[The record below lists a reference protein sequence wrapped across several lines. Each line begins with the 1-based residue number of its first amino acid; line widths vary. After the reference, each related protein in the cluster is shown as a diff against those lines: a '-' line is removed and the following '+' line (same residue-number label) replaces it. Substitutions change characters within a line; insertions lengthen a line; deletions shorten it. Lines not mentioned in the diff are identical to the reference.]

1 MTSLGQKKASPSPF
15 KTPNKASQN
24 PESALGGA
32 KDIAPGP
39 AKDAGKTAGGTTKD
53 LGSKTSE
60 SAPKPPATP
69 KTAAKPPVSPK
80 TAAKPPA
87 TPKTAAKPPVSPKTA
102 AKPPVSP
109 KTAQKAPV
117 TPKKAPK
124 PKEAVGTSSTGK
136 KVEKNTDKIQK
147 QGKDAAATAQKR
159 DVEPTSAGKDTEEE
173 EPPQQESDND
183 EDNEENQEEGEG
195 EDEGEGKDEEEEESA
210 GSVEE
215 EPEEQEQEQGGS
227 AAGSD
232 NEEVA
237 EADTQDEAA
246 EDAGGEVQGAKD
258 DIAGHV
264 GKVGKGAKSNVTE
277 NEEPVGQ
284 VGQGKPQPGA
294 AVSQA
299 GDNAEDKGDFVGEA
313 SSDEKQSVP
322 PVDEEGGADQALDK
336 VNETKPDFTGPLS
349 VDEDGKVKDA
359 DDRTIANLSEE
370 EAKKLEG
377 SEIADIDASG
387 NLMNKEGEVIGSAEL
402 AQATEQIDYSV
413 LKGLSPNKAGN
424 LVAKDGIT
432 VGRIVEGNLKK
443 LHGRRCT
450 AKGEFF
456 DDAGK
461 KIGQA
466 EPIPEDERSNPEG
479 APFEDFEGAT
489 VQQNGDVVHNGEK
502 VGEIVEGD
510 VKKIAGKA
518 VDADGDVVDKSGTI
532 VGKAK
537 RWYKPDDPEPE
548 KLDLSLLAGNRVNKS
563 GYVVDNSGKLLG
575 RVVEGDPAKLVGK
588 MCDKEG
594 QIWNEGGSIV
604 GRAELLP
611 ESEREGQKEGPFS
624 DFQPAT
630 VRKDGK
636 VIDNSGTVVGRLVE
650 GDVKKLQGKSVDE
663 QGDVVDKNGNKI
675 GSAERWEE
683 EEKVEEKH
691 PAAGLKVNSEGAVID
706 KDGNTVAKLTEGEIA
721 RCRGKEIDNDGDVV
735 DGKGKSIGH
744 VTLMQDL
751 PKRDEAAEQKKAE
764 EEEARKAAEQKEAK
778 EEEARKA
785 AEQKKAEEDKERK
798 EKEEVELK
806 KLEGDKKLA
815 KRMAYEV
822 DSTLDRVKPVLDEM
836 IDLIEDAQSKPKEEV
851 NQDELVKKVKPLI
864 HKSSDILNQCNSNIR
879 EMDPDGRMQQQAK
892 ENAATGEASPEE
904 RHLAEGLKRLSTDVT
919 DAIRRGKKGIEGMPE
934 AKKGISPLWHLLEQP
949 LVQIIAAVGLLLSGV
964 LGLVNQLLGGLGLN
978 GLLSGL
984 LGGLGLDKI
993 LGGLGVPKLG
1003 GK

>member
-32 KDIAPGP
+32 KDIVSGATDTGGDTVSGAADQAPGP

-87 TPKTAAKPPVSPKTA
+87 TPKTAAKPPVSPKTAAKPPVSPKTA

-173 EPPQQESDND
+173 EPPQQ
-183 EDNEENQEEGEG
+183 
-195 EDEGEGKDEEEEESA
+195 
-210 GSVEE
+210 

-815 KRMAYEV
+815 KRMAYE
-822 DSTLDRVKPVLDEM
+822 PVLDEM

>member
-32 KDIAPGP
+32 KDTVSGATDTGGDTVSGAADQAPGP

-173 EPPQQESDND
+173 EPPQQE
-183 EDNEENQEEGEG
+183 
-195 EDEGEGKDEEEEESA
+195 
-210 GSVEE
+210 
-215 EPEEQEQEQGGS
+215 PEEQEQEQGGS

-258 DIAGHV
+258 DIAGRV

-815 KRMAYEV
+815 KRMAYE
-822 DSTLDRVKPVLDEM
+822 PVLDEM

>member
-32 KDIAPGP
+32 KDIVSGATDTGGDTVSGAADQAPGP

-173 EPPQQESDND
+173 EPPQQ
-183 EDNEENQEEGEG
+183 
-195 EDEGEGKDEEEEESA
+195 
-210 GSVEE
+210 

-815 KRMAYEV
+815 KRMAYE
-822 DSTLDRVKPVLDEM
+822 PVLDEM

>member
-15 KTPNKASQN
+15 KTPNKAPQN

-32 KDIAPGP
+32 KDIVSGATDTGGDTVSGAADQAPGP

-173 EPPQQESDND
+173 EPPQQ
-183 EDNEENQEEGEG
+183 
-195 EDEGEGKDEEEEESA
+195 
-210 GSVEE
+210 

-815 KRMAYEV
+815 KRMAYE
-822 DSTLDRVKPVLDEM
+822 PVLDEM

>member
-15 KTPNKASQN
+15 KTPQKVSQN
-24 PESALGGA
+24 PEGALGGA
-32 KDIAPGP
+32 KDTVSGATDTGGDTVSGAADKAPGP

-53 LGSKTSE
+53 VGSKTSE
-60 SAPKPPATP
+60 TAP
-69 KTAAKPPVSPK
+69 
-80 TAAKPPA
+80 KPPA

-109 KTAQKAPV
+109 KTAAKPPVSPKTAAKPPASPNTAQKTPV

-147 QGKDAAATAQKR
+147 QGKDAAATPQKQ

-173 EPPQQESDND
+173 EPPQQE
-183 EDNEENQEEGEG
+183 
-195 EDEGEGKDEEEEESA
+195 
-210 GSVEE
+210 
-215 EPEEQEQEQGGS
+215 PEEQEQEQSGS

-264 GKVGKGAKSNVTE
+264 GKVGKGAKSKVAE

-299 GDNAEDKGDFVGEA
+299 GDNVEDKGDVVGEA
-313 SSDEKQSVP
+313 SSDEKQPVP
-322 PVDEEGGADQALDK
+322 TVDEEGGADQALDK
-336 VNETKPDFTGPLS
+336 ANEAKPDFTGPLS
-349 VDEDGKVKDA
+349 LDEDGKVKDA
-359 DDRTIANLSEE
+359 DDRTIANVSEE

-443 LHGRRCT
+443 LQGRRCT

-510 VKKIAGKA
+510 AKKIAGKA

-548 KLDLSLLAGNRVNKS
+548 KLDLSLLAGNRVNKN

-636 VIDNSGTVVGRLVE
+636 VIDNSGTVIGRLVE
-650 GDVKKLQGKSVDE
+650 GDAKHLQGKSVDE

-744 VTLMQDL
+744 VTLLQDL

-778 EEEARKA
+778 EEEARRV

-798 EKEEVELK
+798 EKEEEELK

-815 KRMAYEV
+815 KRMAYE
-822 DSTLDRVKPVLDEM
+822 PVLDEM